1 MGEGEGQNDTA
12 YYMRMM
18 EWVLAGLAVFV
29 LILAVVWAATL

>member
-1 MGEGEGQNDTA
+1 MGEGEGQDYPA
-12 YYMRMM
+12 YYMRIM